1 MRLVLDDVHT
11 YYGESHVI
19 QGISLTVRE
28 GEVVALL
35 GRNGAGKTTTM
46 RTVTGLTRL
55 RRGRVL
61 LDGADVSRLPPHRI
75 ARAGVA
81 YVPSG
86 RRVFG
91 SLTVLQNLQLAVRSA
106 NKDGRGRAGTARGD
120 DTGAEPWTL
129 ERVHAT
135 FPQLA
140 ELSGR
145 RAGFLSGGEQQL
157 LKLARA
163 LLARPRL
170 LLLDEPTEGLA
181 PVVVSQMRHWIGLIR
196 AERMSI
202 LLSEQ
207 NSLFALH
214 LADRGYILSKGRIEH
229 EAPAGELA
237 ESEEARVYLGVAERG
252 PRGPRGDSDSTE

>member
-1 MRLVLDDVHT
+1 MRLVLEDVHT
-11 YYGESHVI
+11 YYGQSHI
-19 QGISLTVRE
+19 LQGISLTVAE

-46 RTVTGLTRL
+46 RTVTGLTRP
-55 RRGRVL
+55 RHGRVL
-61 LDGADVSRLPPHRI
+61 LDGRDISRLPPHRI
-75 ARAGVA
+75 ARAGVG

-91 SLTVLQNLQLAVRSA
+91 SLTVRQNLELAQ
-106 NKDGRGRAGTARGD
+106 RGARGPARAD
-120 DTGAEPWTL
+120 GAAEPWTL
-129 ERVHAT
+129 DRVHAI
-135 FPQLA
+135 FPLLA
-140 ELSGR
+140 ELGGR
-145 RAGFLSGGEQQL
+145 RASFLSGGEQQL

-181 PVVVSQMRHWIGLIR
+181 PVVVSQMRQWIGLVA

-229 EAPAGELA
+229 EAPAAELA
-237 ESEEARVYLGVAERG
+237 ESDEMRVHLGVAERAA
-252 PRGPRGDSDSTE
+252 RAARAESDTEGQ

>member
-11 YYGESHVI
+11 YYGQSHVL
-19 QGISLTVRE
+19 QGISLTVGE

-46 RTVTGLTRL
+46 RTVTGLTRP
-55 RRGRVL
+55 RHGRVL
-61 LDGADVSRLPPHRI
+61 LDGTDIARLPPHRI
-75 ARAGVA
+75 ARAGIG

-91 SLTVLQNLQLAVRSA
+91 SLTVRQNLELAQ
-106 NKDGRGRAGTARGD
+106 RGARGTARAG
-120 DTGAEPWTL
+120 GAAEPWTL
-129 ERVHAT
+129 DRVHAT
-135 FPQLA
+135 FPRLA
-140 ELSGR
+140 ELGGR
-145 RAGFLSGGEQQL
+145 RASFLSGGEQQL

-181 PVVVSQMRHWIGLIR
+181 PVVVSQMRQWIGLVA

-214 LADRGYILSKGRIEH
+214 LDDRGYILSKGRIEH
-229 EAPAGELA
+229 EAPAAELA
-237 ESEEARVYLGVAERG
+237 ESEEVRVHLGVAERAA
-252 PRGPRGDSDSTE
+252 RSEGDTAREADS